1 MKIAIM
7 QPYIFPYI
15 GYYQLVY
22 SVDTFVFYDDVNF
35 INRGY
40 VNRNN
45 ILVNGEVKLFTVPLV
60 KASQNKKILDINC
73 QENVSKV
80 IKTIHQSY
88 SKAPYFNAVMPI
100 VEKVLTS
107 ENRNLS
113 YISVSSIKTVF
124 EYLGIEKKFILS
136 SSLTYDRSESA
147 AGKLIS
153 ICKLFNSDNYINS
166 IGGVS
171 LYNKDYFSLQ
181 GINLEF
187 IKKENTIYTQCKN
200 DFIDN
205 LSMLDVMMWCSK
217 EDVIKLLGQYRMI

>member
-40 VNRNN
+40 LNRNN
-45 ILVNGEVKLFTVPLV
+45 ILVNGEAKLFTIPLI
-60 KASQNKKILDINC
+60 KASQNKKILDIYC

-88 SKAPYFNAVMPI
+88 SKAPYFNVVMPI
-100 VEKVLTS
+100 IEKVFTS

-113 YISVSSIKTVF
+113 YISSSSIVAVF
-124 EYLGIEKKFILS
+124 EYLGIERDFVFS
-136 SSLTYDRSESA
+136 SDLNYDRNDSA
-147 AGKLIS
+147 ADKLIN
-153 ICKLFNSDNYINS
+153 ICGLYGSRNYINS
-166 IGGVS
+166 IGGMN
-171 LYNKDYFSLQ
+171 LYSKEYFSLK

-187 IKKENTIYTQCKN
+187 IKKEDTAYKQYENN
-200 DFIDN
+200 FIDN
-205 LSMLDVMMWCSK
+205 LSILDVMMWCSK
-217 EDVIKLLGQYRMI
+217 EDIIKLLSQYRII

>member
-1 MKIAIM
+1 MKIAVM

-45 ILVNGEVKLFTVPLV
+45 ILVNGEVKLFTIPLI
-60 KASQNKKILDINC
+60 KASQNKKILDIYC
-73 QENVSKV
+73 QENVSKI

-107 ENRNLS
+107 ENRSLS
-113 YISVSSIKTVF
+113 YISSSSIKAVF
-124 EYLGIEKKFILS
+124 EYLGIEREFILS
-136 SSLTYDRSESA
+136 SSLTYDRSEPA
-147 AGKLIS
+147 ADKLIS
-153 ICKLFNSDNYINS
+153 ICKLFNSDSYINS
-166 IGGVS
+166 IGGMS

-187 IKKENTIYTQCKN
+187 IKKENTIYTQYES
-200 DFIDN
+200 DFVDN

-217 EDVIKLLGQYRMI
+217 DNIIKLLGQYRII